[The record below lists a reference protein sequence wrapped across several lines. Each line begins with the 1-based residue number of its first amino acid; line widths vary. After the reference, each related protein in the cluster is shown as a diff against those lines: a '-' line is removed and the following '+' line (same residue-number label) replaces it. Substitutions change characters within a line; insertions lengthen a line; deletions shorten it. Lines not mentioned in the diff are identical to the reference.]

1 MNLQNVYDFLLF
13 YPFDDLTDEQLNLL
27 TNAYKSVKKLLKE
40 VGSDLEIDPDKEPK
54 EETFP
59 NL

>member
-1 MNLQNVYDFLLF
+1 MNLQNVYDFLLL
-13 YPFDDLTDEQLNLL
+13 YPFEDLTDEQLNLL
-27 TNAYKSVKKLLKE
+27 FNAYRSVKKLLKE
-40 VGSDLEIDPDKEPK
+40 VGSDLEIDTAKEPK